1 MKYLYDEIS
10 YIRGLVDG
18 LEINKDTKEGKVIN
32 KIIDVLESFADAIV
46 ELQEDIEENSMKIEE
61 GLSFIEMECPN
72 CNNLIE
78 IDEEALYEENLDI
91 VCPNCEEVII
101 SE

>member
-46 ELQEDIEENSMKIEE
+46 ELH
-61 GLSFIEMECPN
+61 
-72 CNNLIE
+72 
-78 IDEEALYEENLDI
+78 
-91 VCPNCEEVII
+91 
-101 SE
+101 

>member
-32 KIIDVLESFADAIV
+32 KIIDVLERSTLRRKFGYSMSKLWRSNYIRVNIITYLGDNIF
-46 ELQEDIEENSMKIEE
+46 LQ
-61 GLSFIEMECPN
+61 
-72 CNNLIE
+72 
-78 IDEEALYEENLDI
+78 
-91 VCPNCEEVII
+91 
-101 SE
+101 